1 MNIRFIILA
10 FLLSTLQLSFANNII
25 DQATAEKVAKNAYFE
40 RSFQQ
45 NPVDFNSIKINEFR
59 TESLGEDA
67 ALYIINF
74 DKGGFVIVS
83 ADDAMPPVLGYDLD
97 GSCPAK
103 GINEN
108 FDSFLSEFINQI
120 GFIRE
125 NNIEPE
131 ADITQQW
138 GFYTTQNPQEL
149 TIKSGSRAISPLLI
163 NLWNQDSPYNMFC
176 PADPLGPGGH
186 VYAGC
191 VATAMSMVMHY
202 WRYPMQG
209 TGSNGYSWEEYGYI
223 FANFAEAE
231 YTYNHMQTEMDADM
245 PEVAL
250 LMYHCGVA
258 VEMMYGNDG
267 SGAYSW
273 MVPSAIKQ
281 HFGYSNAASFKQKED
296 YSNTNWVNLLKEQID
311 LSQPMYYSGFSNS
324 GGHAFVC
331 DGYDDANLFH
341 YNFGWSG
348 SSNGFYTVY
357 DVGGFSS
364 GQGAVI
370 NFIPGSGYPYNYT
383 GQQIITG
390 KSGSIEDGSG
400 PLANYISDNQV
411 SWLISPQSA
420 EDSVSSITLSF
431 ERFDIAEDDNV
442 TVYDGATES
451 SVVLGSYTG
460 NEIPTNLS
468 SSGNQLLIVLQSNG
482 ENTSNGFLTEYTSDT
497 PTWCNGM
504 TVLSEPI
511 GEFSDGSYDFN
522 YDNGANCK
530 WMINPAEASPTT
542 LYFTL
547 FDTEPGND
555 KLLVY
560 DFNGMALLAE
570 LSGDYTQGTLP
581 EPITSPSGKFFIV
594 FVSNNGITG
603 QGFEAYYAPETVGV
617 GDGFASSNGL
627 LSVYPNPATND
638 MTISLSKQVAGKTQL
653 TIFNL
658 EGSKIFD
665 QRVNANEGTEN
676 YTLNVSDFLPGLYVL
691 IVRNGDDFY
700 RQELVIQ

>member
-1 MNIRFIILA
+1 MNIRIIILTI
-10 FLLSTLQLSFANNII
+10 LLSTLQLSFANNII
-25 DQATAEKVAKNAYFE
+25 NQATAEKVAKNAYFE

-45 NPVDFNSIKINEFR
+45 NPVEFNSIKINELR

-74 DKGGFVIVS
+74 DRGGFVIVS
-83 ADDAMPPVLGYDLD
+83 ADDAMPPVIGYDLE
-97 GSCPAK
+97 GYCPPT

-108 FDSFLSEFINQI
+108 FDSFLSAYINQI

-125 NNIEPE
+125 NDIEAE
-131 ADITQQW
+131 ADIAQQW
-138 GFYTTQNPQEL
+138 DLYATENPQEL
-149 TIKSGSRAISPLLI
+149 ATKNGSRAISPLLI

-209 TGSNGYSWEEYGYI
+209 TGSHGYSWENYGYI

-231 YTYNHMQTEMDADM
+231 YTYNHMQTEMDGDM
-245 PEVAL
+245 PETAL

-258 VEMMYGNDG
+258 VDMMYGPDG

-273 MVPSAIKQ
+273 EVPSAIKQ
-281 HFGYSNAASFKQKED
+281 HFGYSNLAQFKEKED
-296 YSNTNWVNLLKEQID
+296 YSNTNWVNLLKAQID
-311 LSQPMYYSGFSNS
+311 LGQPMYYSGFSNS

-341 YNFGWSG
+341 FNFGWSG

-357 DVGGFSS
+357 DVGGFSG

-370 NFIPGSGYPYNYT
+370 NFIPGGNYPYNYS
-383 GQQIITG
+383 GQQIVTG
-390 KSGSIEDGSG
+390 KAGSIEDGSG
-400 PLANYISDNQV
+400 PVANYISNNQV
-411 SWLISPQSA
+411 SWLISPQSV

-431 ERFDIAEDDNV
+431 KRFDIAEDDNV
-442 TVYDGATES
+442 TIYDGASES
-451 SVVLGSYTG
+451 SVVLGTYTG
-460 NEIPTNLS
+460 NEIPASLNST
-468 SSGNQLLIVLQSNG
+468 GNQLLVVLQSNG
-482 ENTSNGFLTEYTSDT
+482 ENTSNGFLAEYTSDT

-504 TVLSEPI
+504 TVLTEPV

-522 YDNGANCK
+522 YDNGSNCK
-530 WMINPAEASPTT
+530 WMINPVDATPTT

-547 FDTEPGND
+547 FDTELGND

-560 DFNGMALLAE
+560 DFDGMAMLAE

-594 FVSNNGITG
+594 FVTNNGITA
-603 QGFEAYYAPETVGV
+603 QGFEAYYAPETVGI
-617 GDGFASSNGL
+617 GEGFASSDSP
-627 LSVYPNPATND
+627 LSVFPNPVNND
-638 MTISLSKQVAGKTQL
+638 L
-653 TIFNL
+653 TINLSDQIVGETQITLFNL
-658 EGSKIFD
+658 EGAKIYEMSL
-665 QRVNANEGTEN
+665 NANEGAER
-676 YTLNVSDFLPGLYVL
+676 YTINVSDYLPGLYVL
-691 IVRNGDDFY
+691 IARNGNEFY
-700 RQELVIQ
+700 RQELVIH